1 LKRLYRSS
9 ENRVVSGVCGGIAE
23 YLNVDP
29 TLVRIVFVI
38 AVLIGGVSVLFYIVA
53 IFIIPT
59 DRNIKTHNQSNR
71 QTEVFQ
77 EDKTDAKKT
86 DTSKQPQVSNISS
99 KTAPYIVGVLFVVV
113 GIAFLTVTMGWIDLG
128 NMWKF
133 FVPTTIILIGVLLL
147 VSNLNG

>member
-1 LKRLYRSS
+1 
-9 ENRVVSGVCGGIAE
+9 
-23 YLNVDP
+23 
-29 TLVRIVFVI
+29 VI